1 MTNLRSVLG
10 RDGPA
15 LIGALAATILAGVTL
30 TALFTAYLGHA
41 LHVRT
46 ADSASLLA
54 QEALNRF
61 ADSVEPAQL
70 EAIETGRDSV
80 MTRIRVSAGERMTG
94 SYTVYVAR
102 LADTVFAVQSTG
114 RLAAQD
120 GAPIV
125 CSVNVVWRTDD
136 WTGRPRAI
144 DGRNPVCSAIPL
156 KNRLALRTS
165 PLES

>member
-1 MTNLRSVLG
+1 MG
-10 RDGPA
+10 REGPA

-30 TALFTAYLGHA
+30 TALFTADLRHA
-41 LHVRT
+41 LDERT

-54 QEALNRF
+54 QDALHRF

-70 EAIETGRDSV
+70 EAIETGRDTI
-80 MTRIRVSAGERMTG
+80 MTRIRVTAGGRMTG

-102 LADTVFAVQSTG
+102 LADTVFAVKSTG
-114 RLAAQD
+114 RLAAED

-125 CSVNVVWRTDD
+125 CTVNVVWHTDD
-136 WTGRPRAI
+136 WMGRPRAI
-144 DGRNPVCSAIPL
+144 DGRNPVCSGSPFRS
-156 KNRLALRTS
+156 RLTLRTS